1 MHLIRRHAAQD
12 NNSCLRRIRAIA
24 TYYLPLEKLHRAGRS
39 WLRYRRLW
47 RRTSVSIFIN
57 QTVAPL
63 NDVAVRQA
71 LAYCVDRSRVSQIGE
86 YGYEPPANQTGITP
100 PTFSSWLDTAEAAA
114 TPYTYDPTKAESILT
129 AQ

>member
-47 RRTSVSIFIN
+47 RRTRVSIFI
-57 QTVAPL
+57 L
-63 NDVAVRQA
+63 ILGCGRGVRCDAA
-71 LAYCVDRSRVSQIGE
+71 LGGGSGGGGRGR
-86 YGYEPPANQTGITP
+86 PPALP
-100 PTFSSWLDTAEAAA
+100 PARPPRGAPPPFFLV
-114 TPYTYDPTKAESILT
+114 L
-129 AQ
+129 